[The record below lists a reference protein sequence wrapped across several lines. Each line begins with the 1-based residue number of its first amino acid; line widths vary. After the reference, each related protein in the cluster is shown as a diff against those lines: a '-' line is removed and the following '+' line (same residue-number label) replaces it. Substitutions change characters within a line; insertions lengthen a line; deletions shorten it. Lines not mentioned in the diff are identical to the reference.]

1 MSAITQQIVIIQRGI
16 SSGADIIHLNDT
28 NVKLNPTCGTFITMV
43 NEMKFSNKRQEKSN
57 KSFRILAMLDE
68 QNYQIY

>member
-1 MSAITQQIVIIQRGI
+1 MSAITQQIAIIQRGI

-43 NEMKFSNKRQEKSN
+43 NEMKFSNKRQEKS
-57 KSFRILAMLDE
+57 FRILAMLDE